1 MGDRV
6 MSAGELLKRANRL
19 KRVGKLDEAIAEYYR
34 VIELNPNFAWAY
46 SNLGDA
52 FVKQG
57 NLDEAIFEYRRAIN
71 INPNSAWL
79 YINLGRVLIQQDC
92 LEEAIS
98 YFRQAIRLKPD
109 LLYEFQGKYHP
120 LFDILVTQE
129 SCSFCLSENED
140 LIELREQPTWV
151 TLPVK
156 PLTSYFV
163 MGQSSSEQPSTHNQA
178 LIQVEFLDKN
188 QKLIPGP
195 YPAIPNSKTLGTYLE
210 ISTSWQNLSKFTT
223 NIFSTTYETH
233 YLRLG
238 FRTWHSKKPI
248 LLGSRLKLALDLLV
262 ALLEEI
268 SHKNNNGAKP
278 WSQAGVNSGDL
289 KDIDEAVDLLHRVN
303 HILPNCSGV
312 YDTLG
317 DIFLGRRLLSQAIGA
332 YRQCSFINS
341 NYYFPY
347 DKLRQVYDVNN
358 LNGWAIS
365 EDLFIY
371 IVETLPVGSTILE
384 LGSGTGT
391 LELSKY
397 YKMVSIEHDKE
408 WLNKY
413 DSHYIYAPLVD
424 DLWYDGE
431 ILHRELKNIDYHL
444 ILVDGPPQHRRKGIL
459 NYFDLFNWNVP
470 VIVDDIN
477 RQYDMDVAIS
487 LAKHLGKIP
496 KVYKDSKYFA
506 VIK

>member
-1 MGDRV
+1 MNV
-6 MSAGELLKRANRL
+6 SELIRSANRL
-19 KRVGKLDEAIAEYYR
+19 KREGKLDEAIALYHQ
-34 VIELNPNFAWAY
+34 VIEINPHFSWAY
-46 SNLGDA
+46 HNLGDA
-52 FVKQG
+52 LVKQG
-57 NLDEAIFEYRRAIN
+57 KLDEAVTEYQKTLN

-79 YINLGRVLIQQDC
+79 YINLGRVFIQQDC

-98 YFRQAIRLKPD
+98 YFRQAIRVKPD
-109 LLYEFQGKYHP
+109 LLYEFKGKYNP

-140 LIELREQPTWV
+140 LIELREQPIWV

-195 YPAIPNSKTLGTYLE
+195 YPAIPNSQILGSYFY
-210 ISTSWQNLSKFTT
+210 ISTSGKNLSEFTT
-223 NIFSTTYETH
+223 NVFNTTSETY

-238 FRTWHSKKPI
+238 FRTWHNKKPI
-248 LLGSRLKLALDLLV
+248 ILGSRLKLALDLLV
-262 ALLEEI
+262 PLLEKL
-268 SHKNNNGAKP
+268 SQNHNGSKALSPVCVK
-278 WSQAGVNSGDL
+278 SSDL
-289 KDIDEAVDLLHRVN
+289 KNIDEAVDLLQRVN
-303 HILPNCSGV
+303 NILPNCYGV
-312 YDTLG
+312 YETLG
-317 DIFLGRRLLSQAIGA
+317 DVFLGRGQLSQAISA
-332 YRQCSFINS
+332 YRQCSLINP
-341 NYYFPY
+341 NYCFPY
-347 DKLRQVYDVNN
+347 EKLRQMYNVNH
-358 LNGWAIS
+358 LNGWAIC
-365 EDLFIY
+365 EDLLIY
-371 IVETLPVGSTILE
+371 ILEILPVGSTILE

-397 YKMVSIEHDKE
+397 YNMVSIEHNKE

-424 DLWYDGE
+424 DMWYDGE
-431 ILHRELKNIDYHL
+431 ILRRELRNSDYHL

-459 NYFDLFNWNVP
+459 NYLDVFNWNVP

-487 LAKHLGKIP
+487 LARHLDKIP
-496 KVYKDSKYFA
+496 TVYKDNKYFA
-506 VIK
+506 VI